1 MSVLF
6 LTTNYFECHSG
17 STKNQNTSEFLEKE
31 SKANEKAG
39 LDGLSMTQLAEVEKI
54 LGGGNMQ
61 TFDSKAD
68 HEKLT
73 SDAKT
78 KSMKLF
84 GDAKER
90 KAAKKKEAQKQSISC
105 IKLIKI

>member
-1 MSVLF
+1 
-6 LTTNYFECHSG
+6 
-17 STKNQNTSEFLEKE
+17 
-31 SKANEKAG
+31 
-39 LDGLSMTQLAEVEKI
+39 MTQLAEVEKI

-90 KAAKKKEAQKQSISC
+90 KAAKKKEAQKQSTSC
-105 IKLIKI
+105 IKLIQIWNHILFLLYILGGVTKV

>member
-1 MSVLF
+1 
-6 LTTNYFECHSG
+6 
-17 STKNQNTSEFLEKE
+17 
-31 SKANEKAG
+31 
-39 LDGLSMTQLAEVEKI
+39 MTQLAEVEKI

-90 KAAKKKEAQKQSISC
+90 KAAKKKEAQKQSTSC
-105 IKLIKI
+105 IKPWTSRASGRKTMQARFQTEAFG